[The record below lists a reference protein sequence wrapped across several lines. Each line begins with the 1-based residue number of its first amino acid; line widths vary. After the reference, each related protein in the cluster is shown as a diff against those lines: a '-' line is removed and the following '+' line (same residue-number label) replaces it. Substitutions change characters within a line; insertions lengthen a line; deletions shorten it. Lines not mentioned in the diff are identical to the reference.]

1 MERTDTKNKD
11 CDKETK
17 KREEGI
23 DSVNLYLL
31 TR

>member
-1 MERTDTKNKD
+1 MEDRYENKD